1 MLPKYYSSWVQ
12 ILFVLW
18 VFGYIFKIDV
28 ITKYINP
35 YYTSIL
41 MCIGFCLFIMYLI
54 YYKNYTFEPSFLIT
68 LSLIH
73 FIPLYISRTYVKNNY
88 AIYNVVISLIV
99 YCIYMNYIQ
108 KNPID
113 VYLHD
118 KHPQSWKELLHM
130 CRSKKGDLIPICIIL
145 KLIKYIY

>member
-88 AIYNVVISLIV
+88 AIYNVMISLIL

-108 KNPID
+108 
-113 VYLHD
+113 L
-118 KHPQSWKELLHM
+118 E
-130 CRSKKGDLIPICIIL
+130 
-145 KLIKYIY
+145 